1 MPPRQLTRDEI
12 EAVRAK
18 ARERAKARR
27 PTAIVD
33 ISVDPVTD
41 ANGMPVVR
49 ISYLGDRVRR

>member
-12 EAVRAK
+12 EAV
-18 ARERAKARR
+18 RAKARR

-49 ISYLGDRVRR
+49 ISYLGDRVGR